1 MELIADVAV
10 ESALFHFDQLYS
22 YRVPEEFSGQVTRG
36 VRVLVPYGRA
46 NRPVQGMVFH
56 LEERQPPEGMRLKS
70 VEAVLDEEPVL
81 DEEGFQLA
89 QYMADTTFC
98 SYYDAI
104 RCMLPV
110 GLSVSA
116 KVEYLPV
123 RKLSDGEK
131 DTLSEV
137 EQAFLQQLASLSSP
151 RETELFFWGKN
162 GAANRKTADALTE
175 KGLLRK
181 ENLLSRKVGDKSE
194 KMVRLCDGID
204 PEPLSCTSK
213 QREVLGVLQAM
224 GAAAEKELC
233 YHAGVTDAVV
243 KTLEKKGVVEYFYQE
258 VYRRPKEAVLKAP
271 PVDFSLSPR
280 QREVFE
286 GLLSLYQDST
296 PRAALLF
303 GVTGSG
309 KTQVFIELIRA
320 VLKDQKQVI
329 LLVPEIS
336 LTPQMLQKFRGYF
349 GDDVAV
355 MHSSLSLGER
365 LDEYKRVK
373 SGEAKIVIGTRS
385 SVFAPAKNLGLIIMD
400 EEGEH
405 SYKSDMTPRYHA
417 RDIAKFRCVK
427 HNALLLMASA
437 TPSLESYYY
446 ARTGRYALFTL
457 KERYGPAT
465 LPDVRIVDMRIEEQ
479 NYNFSPLSD
488 EFSEALLENFNRG
501 EQSIVLINRRG
512 YSTFGVC
519 IDCGEAVK
527 CPNCSITLTYHKV
540 NGYFMCHYCGYSQRL
555 QQPCASCGSKHV
567 KLMGAGTQKI
577 EDLIKSRIPDAKILR
592 MDTDTTYSRYAYEEK
607 FTGFERGEYDIMIG
621 TQMVAKGLNFPNVT
635 LVGVLNGDQYLY
647 SNDYRCGEKTFSL
660 ITQVVGRSGRY
671 EKKGRAYIQTVSP
684 DNPVIV
690 SAAKQDYEAFYREEI
705 AIRKAALQ
713 PPFCD
718 LMAVSFS
725 GVDEA
730 GVKKSA
736 DDFYALLR
744 QEILAQKEK
753 LPVVL
758 LGVTQ
763 AGIYRLNGKYR
774 YRIVLKCKNN
784 RKFRDLVRRVVAKA
798 SRSRIF
804 GKNTVTIDF
813 NGEIN

>member
-22 YRVPEEFSGQVTRG
+22 YRVPGEFAGRIIRG
-36 VRVLVPYGRA
+36 MRVLVPYGRA

-56 LEERQPPEGMRLKS
+56 LEERQPPDGVRLKS
-70 VEAVLDEEPVL
+70 VEAVLDDEPVL

-123 RKLSDGEK
+123 RKLSEAERDA
-131 DTLSEV
+131 LSED
-137 EQAFLQQLASLSSP
+137 EQAFLAGLEKLSGP

-162 GAANRKTADALTE
+162 GAVNRRIADALAE
-175 KGLLRK
+175 KGILRK
-181 ENLLSRKVGDKSE
+181 ENLLSRKVGDKNQ
-194 KMVRLCDGID
+194 KMVRVCEGVD
-204 PEPLSCTSK
+204 PEALSCTPK
-213 QREVLGVLQAM
+213 QQEVLNVLQAV

-243 KTLEKKGVVEYFYQE
+243 KALEKKGVVEYFYRE
-258 VYRRPKEAVLKAP
+258 VYRRPKEAEWGAP
-271 PVDFSLSPR
+271 PEDFSLSDK
-280 QREVFE
+280 QREVFQ
-286 GLLSLYQDST
+286 GLLSLYQENV
-296 PRAALLF
+296 PHAALLF

-320 VLKDQKQVI
+320 ALKDQKQVI

-446 ARTGRYALFTL
+446 AKTGRYQLFTL
-457 KERYGPAT
+457 NERYGRAT
-465 LPDVRIVDMRIEEQ
+465 LPDVRIVDMRVEEQ

-488 EFSEALLENFNRG
+488 EFSEALLENFNKR

-512 YSTFGVC
+512 YSTFGIC

-540 NGYFMCHYCGYSQRL
+540 NGYFMCHYCGYSRRL
-555 QQPCASCGSKHV
+555 QVPCASCGSKHI

-577 EDLIKSRIPDAKILR
+577 EDLIKSRIPGAKILR

-607 FTGFERGEYDIMIG
+607 FTGFEQGEYDIMIG

-671 EKKGRAYIQTVSP
+671 EKKGSAYIQTVSP
-684 DNPVIV
+684 DNSVII

-718 LMAVSFS
+718 LMAVCFS
-725 GVDEA
+725 GLDEA
-730 GVKKSA
+730 GVKQSA
-736 DDFYALLR
+736 DGFYALLR
-744 QEILAQKEK
+744 QEILGQKEK

-784 RKFRDLVRRVVAKA
+784 RKFRDLVRRTVAKA

>member
-1 MELIADVAV
+1 MELIADIAV

-22 YRVPEEFSGQVTRG
+22 YRVPCEFAGQAVRG

-56 LEERQPPEGMRLKS
+56 VEEREPPSGVELKS
-70 VEAVLDEEPVL
+70 IEAVLDEEPVL
-81 DEEGFQLA
+81 DEEGFRLA
-89 QYMADTTFC
+89 AYMADTTFC

-116 KVEYLPV
+116 RVEYLPAG
-123 RKLSDGEK
+123 KIGEGV
-131 DTLSEV
+131 DLTAE
-137 EQAFLQQLASLSSP
+137 EQAFLDEMAALSDP
-151 RETELFFWGKN
+151 RETEVFFWGKN
-162 GAANRKTADALTE
+162 GGKNRKMADALTE
-175 KGLLRK
+175 KGVLRK
-181 ENLLSRKVGDKSE
+181 ENLLSRKVGDKNQ
-194 KMVRLCDGID
+194 KMVRICGGID
-204 PEPLSCTSK
+204 PETISCTPK
-213 QREVLGVLQAM
+213 QQEVLKVLQTV

-243 KTLEKKGVVEYFYQE
+243 KALEKKGVVEYFYRE
-258 VYRRPKEAVLKAP
+258 VYRRPKEAEQETP
-271 PVDFSLSPR
+271 PEDFTLSQR
-280 QREVFE
+280 QQEVFE
-286 GLLSLYQDST
+286 GLLSLYREDA
-296 PRAALLF
+296 PHAALLF

-320 VLKDQKQVI
+320 ALRDGKQVI

-349 GDDVAV
+349 GNDVAV

-365 LDEYKRVK
+365 LDEFKRVK
-373 SGEAKIVIGTRS
+373 SGDAKIVIGTRS

-417 RDIAKFRCVK
+417 RDIAKFRCVQ

-446 ARTGRYALFTL
+446 AKTGRYQLFTL
-457 KERYGPAT
+457 NERYGAAT
-465 LPDVRIVDMRIEEQ
+465 LPDVRIVDMHGEEQ

-488 EFSEALLENFNRG
+488 EFSEALLQNFSKR

-512 YSTFGVC
+512 YSTFGIC

-540 NGYFMCHYCGYSQRL
+540 NGYFMCHYCGYAQKL
-555 QQPCASCGSKHV
+555 QTPCASCGSKHV

-577 EDLIKSRIPDAKILR
+577 EDLIRSRIPGAKILR

-607 FTGFERGEYDIMIG
+607 FSQFERGEYDIMIG

-684 DNPVIV
+684 EHPVIV

-705 AIRKAALQ
+705 ALRKAALQ

-718 LMAVSFS
+718 LMAVCFS
-725 GVDEA
+725 GADEA
-730 GVKKSA
+730 GVKQSA
-736 DDFYALLR
+736 DGFYAILR
-744 QEILAQKEK
+744 QEILGQKEQ

-774 YRIVLKCKNN
+774 YRIVLKCKNS
-784 RKFRDLVRRVVAKA
+784 RKFRELIRRAVAKA
-798 SRSRIF
+798 SRKRVF

-813 NGEIN
+813 NGDMN

>member
-22 YRVPEEFSGQVTRG
+22 YRIPEEFAGRVARG
-36 VRVLVPYGRA
+36 MRVMVPYGRA

-56 LEERQPPEGMRLKS
+56 LEEREPPKGVRLKS
-70 VEAVLDEEPVL
+70 VEAVLDNEPVL
-81 DEEGFQLA
+81 DEEGFALA
-89 QYMADTTFC
+89 EYMADTTFC

-116 KVEYLPV
+116 KVEYLPSG
-123 RKLSDGEK
+123 KLSDVERAALSQEEQ
-131 DTLSEV
+131 TL
-137 EQAFLQQLASLSSP
+137 LAGMQSLSSP
-151 RETELFFWGKN
+151 RESEVFFWGKN
-162 GAANRKTADALTE
+162 GSANRKIADTLAE
-175 KGLLRK
+175 KGILRK
-181 ENLLSRKVGDKSE
+181 ENLLSRKVGDKNQ
-194 KMVRLCDGID
+194 KMVRICEDVNL
-204 PEPLSCTSK
+204 ESLSCTPK
-213 QREVLGVLQAM
+213 QQDVLTVLQTV
-224 GAAAEKELC
+224 GAAADKELC
-233 YHAGVTDAVV
+233 YHAGVTDAVI
-243 KTLEKKGVVEYFYQE
+243 KTLEKKGIVEYFYRE
-258 VYRRPKEAVLKAP
+258 VYRRPKEVERQTPPEDFVLSKG
-271 PVDFSLSPR
+271 

-286 GLLSLYQDST
+286 GLLSLYQENA
-296 PRAALLF
+296 PYAALLF

-320 VLKDQKQVI
+320 ALKDGKQVI
-329 LLVPEIS
+329 MLVPEIS
-336 LTPQMLQKFRGYF
+336 LTPQMLEKFRGYF

-373 SGEAKIVIGTRS
+373 LGDAKIVIGTRS

-417 RDIAKFRCVK
+417 RDIAKFRCVR

-446 ARTGRYALFTL
+446 AKTGRYRLFTL
-457 KERYGPAT
+457 NERYGSAT
-465 LPDVRIVDMRIEEQ
+465 LPDVRIVDMRVEEQ

-488 EFSEALLENFNRG
+488 EFSEALLENFNKH

-555 QQPCASCGSKHV
+555 QVPCASCGSKHV

-577 EDLIKSRIPDAKILR
+577 EDLIKSRIPGAKILR

-607 FTGFERGEYDIMIG
+607 FSQFERGEQDIMIG

-684 DNPVIV
+684 DNSVIV

-705 AIRKAALQ
+705 AIRKTALQ

-718 LMAVSFS
+718 LMAVCFS
-725 GVDEA
+725 GLDEESA
-730 GVKKSA
+730 KKSA

-763 AGIYRLNGKYR
+763 AGIYRLNGKFR
-774 YRIVLKCKNN
+774 YRIILKCKNN
-784 RKFRDLVRRVVAKA
+784 RKFRDLIRRVVAKA
-798 SRSRIF
+798 SHNRIF